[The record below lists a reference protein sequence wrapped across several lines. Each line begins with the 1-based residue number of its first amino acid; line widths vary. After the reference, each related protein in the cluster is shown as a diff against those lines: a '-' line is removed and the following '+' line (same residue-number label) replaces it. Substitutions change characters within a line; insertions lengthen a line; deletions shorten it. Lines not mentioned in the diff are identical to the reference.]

1 MLKLLET
8 HERIYVAGEAKS
20 HCVLEACASMVRHF
34 HDRKDILSRVHFLS
48 DCTSSVVAPGIDFDA
63 LAERELATFGA
74 QGMRFTTSTAA
85 V

>member
-1 MLKLLET
+1 MLET

-34 HDRKDILSRVHFLS
+34 QASPDVIGRIHFLS

-63 LAERELATFGA
+63 LAERELAGFRK
-74 QGMRFTTSTAA
+74 QGMRFVKSAA
-85 V
+85 PL